1 MLHRRLYAV
10 FPRFAH
16 GDLEH
21 ETKAT
26 IGETL
31 RYLACNSRFRF
42 GIMAQFFYVG
52 MQTAV
57 WSFTIRLALQMDAG
71 LNERAAA
78 NYVIYAFVGFFLGKC
93 LANILMKRFNENK
106 VLIAYSVLG
115 SLALVY
121 VIGVHDMSAI
131 WAAIFVSTM
140 FGPCWATIYARSL
153 DAITDKRHTETGGAV
168 IVMSIIGGAVV
179 PVIQGLVSDM
189 LGSMQLAFSV
199 SLVCFVV
206 VLLYFWN
213 EHRLETAESR

>member
-1 MLHRRLYAV
+1 
-10 FPRFAH
+10 
-16 GDLEH
+16 
-21 ETKAT
+21 
-26 IGETL
+26 
-31 RYLACNSRFRF
+31 
-42 GIMAQFFYVG
+42 
-52 MQTAV
+52 
-57 WSFTIRLALQMDAG
+57 
-71 LNERAAA
+71 
-78 NYVIYAFVGFFLGKC
+78 
-93 LANILMKRFNENK
+93 
-106 VLIAYSVLG
+106 
-115 SLALVY
+115 
-121 VIGVHDMSAI
+121 
-131 WAAIFVSTM
+131 M

>member
-1 MLHRRLYAV
+1 MATYGVFLMALFAIAVGLSFLETSCNTYSSMIGPKESSTLRLNISQTFSKYLIFTEGEALHRQMETLDGAGKQQLAAEMLQRTLQPYQFIIMVLVVLLVIVAITQ
-10 FPRFAH
+10 FPRCKPL
-16 GDLEH
+16 DKEEH

-78 NYVIYAFVGFFLGKC
+78 NYVIYAL
-93 LANILMKRFNENK
+93 
-106 VLIAYSVLG
+106 
-115 SLALVY
+115 
-121 VIGVHDMSAI
+121 
-131 WAAIFVSTM
+131 
-140 FGPCWATIYARSL
+140 
-153 DAITDKRHTETGGAV
+153 
-168 IVMSIIGGAVV
+168 
-179 PVIQGLVSDM
+179 
-189 LGSMQLAFSV
+189 QLAFSV

-206 VLLYFWN
+206 VLLYFGN

>member
-1 MLHRRLYAV
+1 
-10 FPRFAH
+10 
-16 GDLEH
+16 
-21 ETKAT
+21 
-26 IGETL
+26 
-31 RYLACNSRFRF
+31 
-42 GIMAQFFYVG
+42 
-52 MQTAV
+52 
-57 WSFTIRLALQMDAG
+57 MDAG

-153 DAITDKRHTETGGAV
+153 DAITPTNATLKPA
-168 IVMSIIGGAVV
+168 A
-179 PVIQGLVSDM
+179 P
-189 LGSMQLAFSV
+189 
-199 SLVCFVV
+199 
-206 VLLYFWN
+206 
-213 EHRLETAESR
+213 